1 MIKLLIGAD
10 VLMAAVFAWKFQSLP
25 EQIPLL
31 YSRPWGEPQIV
42 EYWYIALLPILMHIF
57 YFLNN
62 LIVKKFFATEELLQ
76 KEFKV
81 MNVFFIIAFTA
92 LFLKIIFLVT

>member
-10 VLMAAVFAWKFQSLP
+10 ILMAAIFAWKFQSLP

-31 YSRPWGEPQIV
+31 YSRPWGEPQITDF
-42 EYWYIALLPILMHIF
+42 WYIALLPVLMHIF
-57 YFLNN
+57 FFLNN
-62 LIVKKFFATEELLQ
+62 FLAKKYFASEELFQ
-76 KEFKV
+76 KLFNA
-81 MNVFFIIAFTA
+81 MNIFFILAFTG

>member
-10 VLMAAVFAWKFQSLP
+10 VLMAAIFAWKFQSLP

-42 EYWYIALLPILMHIF
+42 DFWYIALLPVLMHLF
-57 YFLNN
+57 FFLNN
-62 LIVKKFFATEELLQ
+62 ILAKKYFTSEEIIQ
-76 KEFKV
+76 KIFQA
-81 MNVFFIIAFTA
+81 MNIFFILTFTG
-92 LFLKIIFLVT
+92 LFLKIIFLVS